1 MLLSVCRMTPSLRIF
16 TRKYLL
22 LHLKLKTDAVK
33 MVLKNNTLLLAGLF
47 MLTISP
53 TIVLSLGKDASPLYN
68 YILGGIGRLE
78 HKRFQREVANI
89 SEKEVKNALVNA
101 KESVG
106 RLAFYENVLHGRQL
120 LTAQGS
126 PSHTALLTSWAGN
139 EALQIAREGFIL
151 SKASYYLSYQ
161 YCLRGG
167 KALAQCGGYLA
178 DLFKSPM
185 VDNVCDTQPFRTY
198 NGSCNNE
205 AHFTWGSSLTP
216 YSRLLPPIYKDGI
229 WEPRDKDSRFV
240 SSAAEVSSAVL
251 RHSDHSLKQVTLAVV
266 SWASLVTYDMAHTV
280 SYRMI
285 YTGDPVMCCE
295 GTESK
300 LAPRNRHPF
309 CMPIVNEKETKCYNY
324 VRSMIAPCE
333 DYRFGPAQQMN
344 AVSHLLDGSSLYGSS
359 EDVAKSLRTRKGG
372 KIKLS
377 SVNGHDILPSL
388 FSSSAP
394 LIFGEMRLNI
404 DVMSAVLHFVLLRE
418 HNRLASELALINP
431 SWNDE
436 KLYHE
441 ARRIVIAEIQHIT
454 YNEWLPVVLGD
465 KETLRRGL
473 HLDQQG
479 YGDVYNKNVH
489 PSVSNSFANAAMRFI
504 VSLVDEKLSLYDED
518 RKPSSNMTLRFSL
531 IKPSMLN
538 DGNVM
543 DSLVRMLSTQNCQA
557 NDLSLPHAVTEF
569 LYSSGNETGLDVLS
583 LDIQRGRDH
592 GLPPYVA
599 FRKLFGLKYESFADL
614 NSSIPQEI
622 LQDLKKIY
630 QKVNNIDLIVGGL
643 AEIPNKGSLLG
654 PVFSSIIAQQMATTR
669 IGDRYFYDNKD
680 QPYPFTL
687 NQLNEIRK
695 VTLARLFCDN
705 ASVKKMQTSVF
716 NKPNTGNQLVMCEDE
731 VLIRRM
737 NLKYWKQDSV

>member
-1 MLLSVCRMTPSLRIF
+1 MTPSLRIF
-16 TRKYLL
+16 T
-22 LHLKLKTDAVK
+22 HAVK
-33 MVLKNNTLLLAGLF
+33 MLLKQNTLLVFCLF
-47 MLTISP
+47 ILTIAP
-53 TIVLSLGKDASPLYN
+53 TLVLSVGKDASPLYN

-78 HKRFQREVANI
+78 HERYKRDVVNI
-89 SEKEVKNALVNA
+89 SDKEVKNALVNA
-101 KESVG
+101 EESVE
-106 RLAFYENVLHGRQL
+106 RLAYYENVLHGRNL

-126 PSHTALLTSWAGN
+126 PSHTAILNSWAGD
-139 EALQIAREGFIL
+139 EALQIARQGYIL

-161 YCLRGG
+161 YCLRSG
-167 KALAQCGGYLA
+167 KTFGRCGNHLA
-178 DLFKSPM
+178 DLFKSPI
-185 VDNVCDTQPFRTY
+185 VLNVCGTQLYRTY

-205 AHFTWGSSLTP
+205 GHFTWGSSLSP

-229 WEPRDKDSRFV
+229 WEPRGKDSRIV

-251 RHSDHSLKQVTLAVV
+251 QHSDNSLKQVTLAVV
-266 SWASLVTYDMAHTV
+266 SWAGLVTYDMAHTV

-300 LAPRNRHPF
+300 LAPRHRHPF
-309 CMPIVNEKETKCYNY
+309 CMPIVDQNETKCYNY
-324 VRSMIAPCE
+324 VRSMIAPND

-344 AVSHLLDGSSLYGSS
+344 AVSHLLDGSSLYGSTK
-359 EDVAKSLRTRKGG
+359 EVAKSLRTGKGG
-372 KIKLS
+372 QIKLVS
-377 SVNGHDILPSL
+377 TNGHDVLPSL
-388 FSSSAP
+388 FSSSTP

-404 DVMSAVLHFVLLRE
+404 DVMSAVLHFVLVRE
-418 HNRLASELALINP
+418 HNRIASELARINP
-431 SWNDE
+431 NWNDE

-454 YNEWLPVVLGD
+454 YNEWLPVVLGE
-465 KETLRRGL
+465 KEISRRGL
-473 HLDQQG
+473 HLNKQG
-479 YGDVYNKNVH
+479 YSDVYDKNVR
-489 PSVSNSFANAAMRFI
+489 PSVSNSFANAAMRFT
-504 VSLVDEKLSLYDED
+504 VSMVDEKLSLHDEE

-538 DGNVM
+538 DANVT

-599 FRKLFGLKYESFADL
+599 FRKLFGLKYESFDDL

-622 LQDLKKIY
+622 LQDLRKVY

-687 NQLNEIRK
+687 SQLNEIRK

-705 ASVKKMQTSVF
+705 TSVKKMQSSVF
-716 NKPNTGNQLVMCEDE
+716 NKPNSGNQLVMCDDE
-731 VLIRRM
+731 IVIRRL
-737 NLKYWKQDSV
+737 NLKYWKQESV

>member
-1 MLLSVCRMTPSLRIF
+1 MTPSLRIF

-33 MVLKNNTLLLAGLF
+33 MVLKNNTLLLFSLF
-47 MLTISP
+47 ILTIAP
-53 TIVLSLGKDASPLYN
+53 TLVLSLGKDASPLYN
-68 YILGGIGRLE
+68 YILGGVGRLE
-78 HKRFQREVANI
+78 LERFKRDAVNI
-89 SEKEVKNALVNA
+89 TDKEVKNALVNA
-101 KESVG
+101 EESVK
-106 RLAFYENVLHGRQL
+106 RLAFYEDVLHERHL

-126 PSHTALLTSWAGN
+126 PSHTAILTSWAGD
-139 EALQIAREGFIL
+139 EALQIAKQGFIL

-161 YCLRGG
+161 YCLRSG
-167 KALAQCGGYLA
+167 KALARCGDYIA
-178 DLFKSPM
+178 DLFKAPM
-185 VDNVCDTQPFRTY
+185 VVNVCDTHPYRTY
-198 NGSCNNE
+198 NGSCNNQ

-229 WEPRDKDSRFV
+229 WEPRGKDSRFI
-240 SSAAEVSSAVL
+240 SNAAEVSSAVL
-251 RHSDHSLKQVTLAVV
+251 RHSDNSLKQVTLAVV

-285 YTGDPVMCCE
+285 NTGDPVMCCE

-300 LAPRNRHPF
+300 LAPRHRHPF

-324 VRSMIAPCE
+324 VRSMVAPCD

-344 AVSHLLDGSSLYGSS
+344 AVSHLLDGSSLYGSTK
-359 EDVAKSLRTRKGG
+359 EDAKTLRTGKGG
-372 KIKLS
+372 QIKLS

-388 FSSSAP
+388 FSSATP

-404 DVMSAVLHFVLLRE
+404 DVMSAVLHLVLVRE
-418 HNRLASELALINP
+418 HNRIASELAHINP
-431 SWNDE
+431 NWNDE
-436 KLYHE
+436 KLYQE

-465 KETLRRGL
+465 KETSRRGL
-473 HLDQQG
+473 HFNKQG
-479 YGDVYNKNVH
+479 YSDVYNKNVP
-489 PSVSNSFANAAMRFI
+489 PSVYNSFANAAMRFI
-504 VSLVDEKLSLYDED
+504 VSMVDEKLSLYDEE

-531 IKPSMLN
+531 IKPSLFN
-538 DGNVM
+538 DVNVM

-557 NDLSLPHAVTEF
+557 KDLSLPHAVTEF
-569 LYSSGNETGLDVLS
+569 LYSIGNETGLDALS

-592 GLPPYVA
+592 GLPPFVA
-599 FRKLFGLKYESFADL
+599 FRKLFGLKYESFDDL
-614 NSSIPQEI
+614 TSSIPQEI

-630 QKVNNIDLIVGGL
+630 QKVSNIDLIVGGL

-687 NQLNEIRK
+687 NQLSEIRK
-695 VTLARLFCDN
+695 VSLARLFCDN
-705 ASVKKMQTSVF
+705 TSVKKMQPSVF
-716 NKPNTGNQLVMCEDE
+716 TKPNLGNQLVMCDDDT
-731 VLIRRM
+731 LIRRM
-737 NLKYWKQDSV
+737 NLKYWKQESV